1 MTTSLFRSPVFWGGL
16 AAVAVGTGA
25 YLHHK
30 RGRLLGRSNPTPVL
44 VKKNP
49 AKTPAVTEVR
59 VEDGVTMRRY
69 ETASMNIDERLKLI
83 QQRVWDGVNDP
94 RIRKLALQITRQC
107 GRDDGACEAQRVFDY
122 VKANVRYTGDIG
134 PVLNP
139 KTGKVEA
146 IDLYQKP
153 WVTLEYGGGDCLPLE
168 TLVLRDD
175 FEMVSIAELTP
186 GDRIMADGVWTTVQ
200 DRWFTG
206 EKPVLALDLS
216 NGCTLRCTPEH
227 RIFRNVAGRMEEI
240 RAAEARVG
248 DDLVTAEWLPTAETP
263 ALVWPEVAREMA
275 ADDLAWLLGVYV
287 ADGWTEAYRFAISGR
302 DGKPKEDQKRRVQAL
317 MEAAGVATRW
327 HEKYLAVNDASLA
340 QFFAACGGRAWL
352 KRVPSIACTSTAEVE
367 ALLSGLAADADVRN
381 GVFGTTS
388 GTLALQLRVLHRMLG
403 RSVHMRRVDDHGGF
417 GEHPIWRVTPRAADP
432 ARRDQQFA
440 RVRAIRDGGL
450 ALCGDLTTD
459 RGKFWLPESDTIV
472 HNCDDHVGVIASLL
486 TVIGHTVRLRVSA
499 SSRFG
504 DWEHIYPVTLLPKHA
519 PKLARA
525 VDTTLPWNAKLGS
538 EARYGKARDYLVE
551 APV

>member
-30 RGRLLGRSNPTPVL
+30 RGYLLGRSNPAPVL
-44 VKKNP
+44 VKKNGARMP
-49 AKTPAVTEVR
+49 VPVETRTEG
-59 VEDGVTMRRY
+59 GVTMRRY
-69 ETASMNIDERLKLI
+69 EMASMSIDERLKLI
-83 QQRVWDGVNDP
+83 QARVWDGVNDP

-153 WVTLEYGGGDCLPLE
+153 WVTLEYGGGDCLPLD
-168 TLVLRDD
+168 TYVLRHD
-175 FEMVSIAELTP
+175 FELVTIAELTA
-186 GDRIMADGVWTTVQ
+186 GDQIMADGAWTTV
-200 DRWFTG
+200 RKCWATG
-206 EKPVLALDLS
+206 DKPVLELDLA
-216 NGCTLRCTPEH
+216 NGSTLRCTAEH
-227 RIFRNVAGRMEEI
+227 RIFRSVGGRIEEI

-248 DDLVTAEWLPTAETP
+248 DDLVTAEQLPFAQVDVQANPAPVLAYTRTADAEQ
-263 ALVWPEVAREMA
+263 ALVRLAKAAAPPKYPGARRGQINAVCA
-275 ADDLAWLLGVYV
+275 A
-287 ADGWTEAYRFAISGR
+287 
-302 DGKPKEDQKRRVQAL
+302 
-317 MEAAGVATRW
+317 
-327 HEKYLAVNDASLA
+327 
-340 QFFAACGGRAWL
+340 
-352 KRVPSIACTSTAEVE
+352 
-367 ALLSGLAADADVRN
+367 
-381 GVFGTTS
+381 
-388 GTLALQLRVLHRMLG
+388 QLRVASRMLG
-403 RSVHMRRVDDHGGF
+403 HALVLQRTADMRGEVLTIGAGLPTPDAAWSRVIPPGRWHIVGVQVGTAATK
-417 GEHPIWRVTPRAADP
+417 VT
-432 ARRDQQFA
+432 
-440 RVRAIRDGGL
+440 AIRDGGVVP
-450 ALCGDLTTD
+450 CGDLTTD

-472 HNCDDHVGVIASLL
+472 HNCDDHVGVVASLL

-504 DWEHIYPVTLLPKHA
+504 DWEHIYPATILPKHA

-538 EARYGKARDYLVE
+538 EAKYGKARDYTIE

>member
-227 RIFRNVAGRMEEI
+227 RIFRNVASRMEEI
-240 RAAEARVG
+240 RAEEARVG
-248 DDLVTAEWLPTAETP
+248 DDLVTVEQFAGPSPVEASGTIL
-263 ALVWPEVAREMA
+263 
-275 ADDLAWLLGVYV
+275 
-287 ADGWTEAYRFAISGR
+287 TEAATVP
-302 DGKPKEDQKRRVQAL
+302 D
-317 MEAAGVATRW
+317 AA
-327 HEKYLAVNDASLA
+327 S
-340 QFFAACGGRAWL
+340 
-352 KRVPSIACTSTAEVE
+352 
-367 ALLSGLAADADVRN
+367 
-381 GVFGTTS
+381 
-388 GTLALQLRVLHRMLG
+388 ALQLRVLNRLFG
-403 RSVHMRRVDDHGGF
+403 RGVRI
-417 GEHPIWRVTPRAADP
+417 EHTDGVWGVAPQP
-432 ARRDQQFA
+432 DQQFA

-472 HNCDDHVGVIASLL
+472 HNCDDHVGVVGSLL

-499 SSRFG
+499 SSRLG
-504 DWEHIYPVTLLPKHA
+504 DWQHIYPVTVLPKDN
-519 PKLARA
+519 PRLARA

-538 EARYGKARDYLVE
+538 EARYGKARDYTVE
-551 APV
+551 APA